1 MSFITEKRD
10 DIEMPLCLA
19 YGNEIDPYYRYTIC
33 KLAVRTRDAGKM
45 KRTYFENLDTIA
57 TKLNVPPSIISQFFA
72 YSLSVSCHHKGTPS
86 ISGCFTTKELNDVF
100 KRFLR
105 SMTLCGRCRLLETDI
120 CVRKKRGEVY
130 LRCQACGHR
139 TELSKLTEIPDKYV
153 RYLLKTSAT
162 MPRRKLS
169 TRSSNTSDKT
179 KVPDTEVVWL
189 TDTSDEA
196 VKQRLQMS
204 HVSTVDRLLS

>member
-1 MSFITEKRD
+1 MSFITDAKED
-10 DIEMPLCLA
+10 TEVPLCLA
-19 YGNEIDPYYRYTIC
+19 YGDEVDPFYRYTIG
-33 KLAVRTRDAGKM
+33 KLVVRTRDTGKM
-45 KRTYFENLDTIA
+45 KRTYFENLDAICS
-57 TKLNVPPSIISQFFA
+57 KLNVPSTIIAPFFA
-72 YSLSVSCHHKGTPS
+72 YCLSVSCQHKDTPS
-86 ISGCFTTKELNDVF
+86 ISGCFTTKELNEVF

-105 SMTLCGRCRLLETDI
+105 SITLCGRCRLLETDI
-120 CVRKKRGEVY
+120 CVRKSRGDVY

-139 TELSKLTEIPDKYV
+139 TDLSSLTEVPDKYV

-169 TRSSNTSDKT
+169 NVKRHKREKPKRSQE
-179 KVPDTEVVWL
+179 EVVWL

-204 HVSTVDRLLS
+204 HVSTIDRLLS